1 MPAQEAEALCGVRC
15 VQQGIALLVFATV
28 CACNAGSNGEPP
40 NQGALQQTAAGQIV
54 ANLSNRGISKDPRFT
69 DTSMI
74 ALYLYKKV
82 DYSLSCASASDRLR
96 CEDALVFKNE
106 KVDSLGFT
114 NEPGYF
120 GYDATYSSYFPS
132 LVADPGQNYPSVKPA
147 DPPGFADPD
156 VWQCI
161 RNPFTTSPL
170 YNKFECGVNSH
181 PIRYFRRDLTT
192 YTLQVYATNGQ
203 GFASSYILDYNLFNS
218 LNHPV
223 KDGDRY
229 YAYFAVH
236 YNAMRSASDSEDR
249 FDATATT
256 WKRPIEPDLVSPRIE
271 VRVKLLAE
279 GPYDKAG
286 SVYDIP
292 DYSTWYDP
300 LAGCRP
306 SQSVPA
312 GSVYIS
318 EILWMG
324 SEDTAGA
331 AESDDEFIEIYNS
344 NTFDVVLSGW
354 KINGAGSGTSAL
366 ALPTCAVIKAGG
378 VYTVGR
384 QTTKAFSTFDFTTN
398 LLSLSN
404 SGESSLG
411 LVDAAGNTISSV
423 TGCTT
428 GPWGNFGI
436 NGGTGIPK
444 RSMRLTNIATRADT
458 CAAGWSAT
466 SRGDAGYGG
475 DIANVRTSYAYPPTQ
490 PDDASGEGT
499 TATPGYAGP

>member
-1 MPAQEAEALCGVRC
+1 MPAHGPAVRC
-15 VQQGIALLVFATV
+15 IVRGVLWGVWLLVFAAF
-28 CACNAGSNGEPP
+28 CACNAGSSGEPP
-40 NQGALQQTAAGQIV
+40 NQGALQQTSAGQIV
-54 ANLSNRGISKDPRFT
+54 ANLSNRGITRDARINE
-69 DTSMI
+69 TSMI

-82 DYSLSCASASDRLR
+82 DYSLSCATAPDRLK
-96 CEDALVFKNE
+96 CEDALIFKNE
-106 KVDSLGFT
+106 KVDSLAFT

-120 GYDATYSSYFPS
+120 GYDATYASYYPT
-132 LVADPGQNYPSVKPA
+132 LIADPGQSYPSTRPA
-147 DPPGFADPD
+147 DPPGFADAD

-170 YNKFECGVNSH
+170 YNKYECGVNSH

-236 YNAMRSASDSEDR
+236 YNAIRSAADSEDR

-279 GPYDKAG
+279 GSYDKAG

-292 DYSTWYDP
+292 DYITWYDP

-306 SQSVPA
+306 SQSVA
-312 GSVYIS
+312 VGSVYIS

-324 SEDTAGA
+324 SEDTGGNAD
-331 AESDDEFIEIYNS
+331 SDDEFIEIYNS

-354 KINGAGSGTSAL
+354 KINGAGSGSA
-366 ALPTCAVIKAGG
+366 AISLPTCAVIKAGA

-384 QTTKAFSTFDFTTN
+384 QTTKAFSAFDFTTN
-398 LLSLSN
+398 QLSLSN

-411 LVDAAGNTISSV
+411 LVDSAGNTISSV

-428 GPWGNFGI
+428 GPWGGFGV
-436 NGGTGIPK
+436 NGGAGLPK
-444 RSMRLTNIATRADT
+444 RSMRLTSIASRANM
-458 CAAGWSAT
+458 CNAGWSTT
-466 SRGDAGYGG
+466 SRGDTGYGTG
-475 DIANVRTSYAYPPTQ
+475 LANVRASHAYSATQ
-490 PDDASGEGT
+490 PDDVSGDGT
-499 TATPGYAGP
+499 AATPGFAGP